1 MVKARKEL
9 PNVGELVVATVDK
22 IFDYGAYVKLDEYEN
37 MDAYLP
43 WSEVSTRWIRNI
55 RDAIREGQKI
65 VVKVIRVNRRRK
77 TVDVSLK
84 KVTEGEKKRKMLWWK
99 RYVKAAKIIEL
110 IAGKIGKSIDEAY
123 EQVIWKLEDYY
134 GDPMYG
140 LEEALLRGPEA
151 LKEAGVPDEWI
162 QPIMEDIKRYIQ
174 VRKVRIRGILILR
187 SLKPNGVEDIRK
199 VLLSIPEKAS
209 SVSRDVKTRV
219 YTLGAPR
226 YVIEIEANDYKTAEK
241 ALSVILEDSGEQ
253 AKSLGIEMRFEREKK

>member
-9 PNVGELVVATVDK
+9 PGVGELVVATVDK

-43 WSEVSTRWIRNI
+43 WSEVSTRWVRNI
-55 RDAIREGQKI
+55 RDVIREGQKI

-84 KVTEGEKKRKMLWWK
+84 KVTEGERKRKMLWWK

-110 IAGKIGKSIDEAY
+110 IAERIGKSIDEAY
-123 EQVIWKLEDYY
+123 EQVVWKLEDYY

-140 LEEALLRGPEA
+140 LEEAILRGADA

-162 QPIMEDIKRYIQ
+162 EPLLEEAKRY
-174 VRKVRIRGILILR
+174 VRVKKVRIRGMLILR
-187 SLKPNGVEDIRK
+187 SLKPHGIDDIRK
-199 VLLSIPEKAS
+199 ILLMIPDIAVKSGSGVKA
-209 SVSRDVKTRV
+209 KV

-226 YVIEIEANDYKTAEK
+226 YVVEIEANDYKSAEK
-241 ALSVILEDSGEQ
+241 ALSNILENIEDE
-253 AKSLGIEMRFEREKK
+253 AEKLGVEMKFEREKR